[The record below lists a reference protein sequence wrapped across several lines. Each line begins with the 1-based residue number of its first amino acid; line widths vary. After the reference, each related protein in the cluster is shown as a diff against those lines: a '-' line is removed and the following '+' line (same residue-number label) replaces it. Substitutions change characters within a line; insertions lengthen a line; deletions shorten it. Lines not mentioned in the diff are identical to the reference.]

1 MFCMWVRARVGVGAC
16 PMRVQSMRVQRLPLK
31 LLTTTRLLPPSP
43 FSLLRSEHSC
53 ALALVALV
61 AGAGGHDCG
70 GGGEGF
76 TYFFSFFR
84 RFRFLLGERLSI
96 GPRFRQLVRR
106 RKIQPVRRAYEESL
120 ADEYRRKDSPSPP
133 PCSEDLAPLSVARA
147 PSPTTARPP
156 TSTAAPRVRN
166 RTRRRPDSCQG
177 HAPLGSAAA
186 APRESLPVEADAE
199 EEVVEDDPGCDEYS
213 SMRSRGVS
221 AKACAHNQHPQ
232 DGPHCRAAVDKNR
245 TVYGPRPRKLAPAAC
260 TVLARL

>member
-1 MFCMWVRARVGVGAC
+1 
-16 PMRVQSMRVQRLPLK
+16 MRVQSMRVQRLPLK

-106 RKIQPVRRAYEESL
+106 RQTQHQACWAGVRG
-120 ADEYRRKDSPSPP
+120 
-133 PCSEDLAPLSVARA
+133 VARGRVSTQGLAEPASLLRRPRA
-147 PSPTTARPP
+147 PVCGAGTLPCH
-156 TSTAAPRVRN
+156 STAAYINGCASSPEQDTETSGLVSGPRTSGLGCCCAPRV
-166 RTRRRPDSCQG
+166 
-177 HAPLGSAAA
+177 AAGGG
-186 APRESLPVEADAE
+186 
-199 EEVVEDDPGCDEYS
+199 GCGGG
-213 SMRSRGVS
+213 SRG
-221 AKACAHNQHPQ
+221 
-232 DGPHCRAAVDKNR
+232 G
-245 TVYGPRPRKLAPAAC
+245 RPRLRRVQLDALPRCLGQSLRAQPAPSGRTALPC
-260 TVLARL
+260 SCR